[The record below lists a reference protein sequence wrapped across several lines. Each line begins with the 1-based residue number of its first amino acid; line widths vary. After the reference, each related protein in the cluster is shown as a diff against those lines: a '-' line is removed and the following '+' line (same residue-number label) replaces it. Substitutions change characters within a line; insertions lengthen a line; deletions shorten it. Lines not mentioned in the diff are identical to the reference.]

1 MTRQHVIFGSGP
13 LGRAVAREVAASGD
27 RVRLVSRGGPRAM
40 PGVDTVAADL
50 ANPREAVAAGAGAD
64 VLYHCMNADYGHWP
78 QALPP
83 LMGGFVAAAKASGA
97 RAVYGDNL
105 YSYGPVSGSI
115 HEGLPM
121 TYTGRNVRV
130 RTELA
135 EMLLEADRGGK
146 LRVAIGRASDFF
158 GPEVLQ
164 STLGNRVFP
173 ALLGG
178 RSVQV
183 LGNPDLPHT
192 FTFIEDFAWALTVL
206 GTGENAVG
214 KVWHVPSA
222 PTISVREMVTLACQ
236 LAGVPPRVSV
246 TPSLLIRAMGLVN
259 PTMRAV
265 AEVLY
270 QVERPWVVDHSQFEE
285 AFGTRITPN
294 REAIQRTLNW
304 YREQSA
310 ELHGAPRAAASAK
323 RW

>member
-1 MTRQHVIFGSGP
+1 MTRQHVVFGSGP
-13 LGRAVAREVAASGD
+13 LGRAVAREVAALGN
-27 RVRLVSRGGPRAM
+27 RVRLVSRGGPPAM
-40 PGVDTVAADL
+40 AGVDSVAADL
-50 ANPREAVAAGAGAD
+50 ANAREAVAASAGAE
-64 VLYHCMNADYGHWP
+64 VLYHCLNADYGHWP

-83 LMGGFVAAAKASGA
+83 LMTGFIAAAQATGA

-105 YSYGPVSGSI
+105 YTYGPVSGPI
-115 HEGLPM
+115 HEGLPSSR
-121 TYTGRNVRV
+121 TGRNVRI

-135 EMLLEADRGGK
+135 DRLLEADRAGT

-158 GPEVLQ
+158 GPEVLL

-206 GTGENAVG
+206 GTREEAVG

-222 PTISVREMVTLACQ
+222 PTITVRAMVTQACE
-236 LAGVPPRVSV
+236 LAGVPPRISV

-265 AEVLY
+265 GEVLY
-270 QVERPWVVDHSQFEE
+270 QVERPWVVDHSQFEA
-285 AFGTRITPN
+285 AFGTRVTPN
-294 REAIQRTLNW
+294 REALQMTLNW
-304 YREQSA
+304 YREQGAGLRSA
-310 ELHGAPRAAASAK
+310 TGKAGDHV
-323 RW
+323 